1 MKISK
6 KLNPVMKEI
15 YESFSKYVHPD
26 YFDINSL
33 RSLNSSIKSTIN
45 KKNTWKNKFSFNNK
59 NKVRNLLNLD
69 NDNNFICYYTEK
81 DIIIS
86 LFIKLKLDDSQF
98 DRLMNST
105 KIDEKTKLSL
115 YGYYKVIKALNNEPD
130 DLLFDKLLCFE
141 FKRVHNELKLVSI
154 NASELINF
162 SNWSKSSS
170 VSWTQSFI
178 YDYSNIMDIRLNV
191 ENLSDYGVNI
201 GIGSNNQYQSIYS
214 TVINDYQSKNKH
226 FPDILNLINSD
237 YLDDVI
243 NLLKIENI

>member
-1 MKISK
+1 MKTLQN
-6 KLNPVMKEI
+6 LNPVMKEI

-33 RSLNSSIKSTIN
+33 HSLNSSIKSTIS
-45 KKNTWKNKFSFNNK
+45 KKNDWNNKFRFNNK
-59 NKVRNLLNLD
+59 SKVRHLLNLD
-69 NDNNFICYYTEK
+69 NENNFICYYIEK
-81 DIIIS
+81 NIISS
-86 LFIKLKLDDSQF
+86 LFIKLNLDNSQF
-98 DRLMNST
+98 DRLMNSK

-115 YGYYKVIKALNNEPD
+115 NGYYKVIKALNNEPD

-141 FKRVHNELKLVSI
+141 FKRINNELKLVSI

-170 VSWTQSFI
+170 VAWNQSFI

-191 ENLSDYGVNI
+191 EKLSDYGVNI
-201 GIGSNNQYQSIYS
+201 AIGSNNQYQSIYS
-214 TVINDYQSKNKH
+214 TVINDYQLKNKH
-226 FPDILNLINSD
+226 FPDILNLITSD
-237 YLDDVI
+237 YLDDLI